1 MDMERRLLWP
11 WSWRP
16 RPAHPGGAPLLWFQG
31 HHPRILMEACPRGGW
46 ASRTASRL
54 TLEMIM
60 SSKLPLETGQY
71 LGECK
76 GHEGTIHEISFS
88 APSSPQVICSCSSD
102 GTVRAWDTRNFKQIS
117 LLRGGV
123 SQEMFTFAFGG
134 SNGSLLAAGSNAQ
147 VLFWDWRSSR
157 QIACLEES
165 HMDDVTQVK
174 FTPDQQSKLISAA
187 VDGLICVF
195 DTDGDIDD
203 DNHLLSVMNA
213 ETSVAKVGF
222 FGNKYK
228 KLWCLTHIETLS
240 VWDWNDGARELNIE
254 DARSLATDRWNLDHV
269 DYFVDC
275 HYSVPDDRLWLIG
288 GTTAGTLGYFPVRN
302 DHDGPIGSAEA
313 ILEGGHTGVVR
324 SVYPSSGI
332 HGRLGQN
339 RGIFGWTGGED
350 GRLCCWR
357 SDEIA
362 ETNKSWISSSLV
374 WKQQKKTKN
383 RHQPY

>member
-228 KLWCLTHIETLS
+228 KLWCLTHIETL
-240 VWDWNDGARELNIE
+240 RLTI
-254 DARSLATDRWNLDHV
+254 SLIVTIL
-269 DYFVDC
+269 C
-275 HYSVPDDRLWLIG
+275 LM
-288 GTTAGTLGYFPVRN
+288 TGY
-302 DHDGPIGSAEA
+302 G
-313 ILEGGHTGVVR
+313 
-324 SVYPSSGI
+324 
-332 HGRLGQN
+332 
-339 RGIFGWTGGED
+339 
-350 GRLCCWR
+350 
-357 SDEIA
+357 
-362 ETNKSWISSSLV
+362 
-374 WKQQKKTKN
+374 
-383 RHQPY
+383 